1 MSSIFCHWDVHGILT
16 NEDVLFIIDGLP
28 RGGGGHSLN
37 YTAVHTRDHRFFEP
51 TLSKFYPLVKFI
63 PYSSIFACFFENFAP

>member
-1 MSSIFCHWDVHGILT
+1 MLDNNKRFAKSWRVD
-16 NEDVLFIIDGLP
+16 NEHDFFP
-28 RGGGGHSLN
+28 GGPLN

-63 PYSSIFACFFENFAP
+63 PYSSIFACFFDNFAP